1 MNSGSDE
8 AYSLIKKMLFD
19 SDEEVARNSV
29 IALYNLSGKDALK
42 EILEDENIP
51 YYCKDEAR
59 NILEDEE

>member
-1 MNSGSDE
+1 
-8 AYSLIKKMLFD
+8 MLFD